1 LHNPLFFPPVRN
13 AFREEYRHVDCFYAL
28 ENKMTILDRYLL
40 KSFFFNLIFWF
51 ICIIGIF
58 IVFDLFTHL
67 DSLVQKGKEQ
77 NNVFRL
83 IGTYYLFQSIPIAM
97 TLSSILGL
105 VSAMIAM
112 AMMIRNNE
120 LVPIQ
125 AAGISTLRIIRP
137 LIIGVIFVAVVSTIL
152 RETVLPHFLDELV
165 MEAEDIAK
173 DRGVR
178 LNAMIDNETGISIL
192 GDQIFRKELRI
203 GNPVFVIPK
212 PIAKQLTRLKAKDA
226 FYHSAKNKKPA
237 GFMLVGFAEI
247 PAILNGDSL
256 TFNGQPIVI
265 THQDEPDWVKAD
277 SCFVVSQV
285 PFDYLAS
292 NDAWRQYASTWELF
306 KAARN
311 NSLDVGN
318 RIHAIIHC
326 RILQPFL
333 DITLLFLGLPAILA
347 SGDRN
352 VFKAMGISGLVI
364 LAFLVIQ
371 KSCQYLGANG
381 NMPVLGA
388 WLPLMIFV
396 PFAVNQI
403 MMLKTK

>member
-1 LHNPLFFPPVRN
+1 
-13 AFREEYRHVDCFYAL
+13 
-28 ENKMTILDRYLL
+28 MTILDRYLL

-58 IVFDLFTHL
+58 IVFDLFTNL

-77 NNVFRL
+77 NNIIRL

-105 VSAMIAM
+105 ISAMIAM

-125 AAGISTLRIIRP
+125 AAGISTQRIIRP
-137 LIIGVIFVAVVSTIL
+137 LIIGVVFVAIVSTIL

-192 GDQIFRKELRI
+192 GDHIFRKELRI
-203 GNPVFVIPK
+203 SNPVFVIPK
-212 PIAKQLTRLKAKDA
+212 SIAKQLTRLKANNA
-226 FYHSAKNKKPA
+226 FYYPAKNGKPA
-237 GFMLVGFAEI
+237 GFMLVGFTEI
-247 PAILNGDSL
+247 PAILNASSL
-256 TFNGQPIVI
+256 TFNEQPIVI
-265 THQDEPDWVKAD
+265 THQDAPDWVEVNC
-277 SCFVVSQV
+277 CFVVSKV

-292 NDAWRQYASTWELF
+292 NDAWRQFASTWDLF
-306 KAARN
+306 LAARN

-318 RIHAIIHC
+318 RIHAIIHS

-347 SGDRN
+347 CGDRN
-352 VFKAMGISGLVI
+352 VFKAMGISGLI
-364 LAFLVIQ
+364 IFAFLVIRE
-371 KSCQYLGANG
+371 SCQYLGTNG

-403 MMLKTK
+403 IMLKTK

>member
-1 LHNPLFFPPVRN
+1 MSACLPLLLIP
-13 AFREEYRHVDCFYAL
+13 DI

-77 NNVFRL
+77 NNVIRL

-105 VSAMIAM
+105 VSAMIAI

-125 AAGISTLRIIRP
+125 AAGISTLRIIQP
-137 LIIGVIFVAVVSTIL
+137 LIFAVIFVATVSTIL

-165 MEAEDIAK
+165 MEAEDISK
-173 DRGVR
+173 DHGVR
-178 LNAMIDNETGISIL
+178 LNAIIDNETGISIL
-192 GDQIFRKELRI
+192 GDQIYRKELRI
-203 GNPVFVIPK
+203 SNPVFVIPK
-212 PIAKQLTRLKAKDA
+212 PIAKQLTRLKAKNA
-226 FYHSAKNKKPA
+226 FYRPAKNGQPS
-237 GFMLVGFAEI
+237 GFLLVGFTEI
-247 PAILNGDSL
+247 PAVLNGSSL
-256 TFNGQPIVI
+256 MFQEKAIVI
-265 THQDEPDWVKAD
+265 THQDAPDWVEAD
-277 SCFVVSQV
+277 SCFVVSKV
-285 PFDYLAS
+285 PFDYLAA
-292 NDAWRQYASTWELF
+292 NDAWRQFASTWELF
-306 KAARN
+306 NAARN

-318 RIHAIIHC
+318 RIHALIHS

-333 DITLLFLGLPAILA
+333 DVILLFLGLPTIL
-347 SGDRN
+347 SCGDRN

-364 LAFLVIQ
+364 LAFLVVQ

-403 MMLKTK
+403 LLLKTK

>member
-1 LHNPLFFPPVRN
+1 
-13 AFREEYRHVDCFYAL
+13 
-28 ENKMTILDRYLL
+28 MTILDRYLL

-67 DSLVQKGKEQ
+67 DGLVQKGKEQ
-77 NNVFRL
+77 NNVLWL
-83 IGTYYLFQSIPIAM
+83 IGTYYFFQSIPIAM

-105 VSAMIAM
+105 ISAMITV

-137 LIIGVIFVAVVSTIL
+137 LIFAVIFVAFVSTVL

-165 MEAEDIAK
+165 MEAENITK
-173 DRGVR
+173 NRGVR
-178 LNAMIDNETGISIL
+178 LNAIIDNETGISIL
-192 GDQIFRKELRI
+192 GDQIYRKELRI
-203 GNPVFVIPK
+203 SNPVFVIPK
-212 PIAKQLTRLKAKDA
+212 QIAKQLTRLKAKNA
-226 FYHSAKNKKPA
+226 FYCPAKNGRPA
-237 GFMLVGFAEI
+237 GFLLVDLIEI
-247 PAILNGDSL
+247 PAVLNGSSL
-256 TFNGQPIVI
+256 TFQEEAIVI
-265 THQDEPDWVKAD
+265 THQDASDWVEAN
-277 SCFVVSQV
+277 SCFVVSKV

-292 NDAWRQYASTWELF
+292 NDAWRQFASTWELF
-306 KAARN
+306 QAARN
-311 NSLDVGN
+311 KSLDVGN
-318 RIHAIIHC
+318 RIHATIHS

-333 DITLLFLGLPAILA
+333 DVILLFLGLPTILA
-347 SGDRN
+347 CGDRN
-352 VFKAMGISGLVI
+352 VFKTMGISGLVI
-364 LAFLVIQ
+364 LAFLVVQ
-371 KSCQYLGANG
+371 KSCQYLGANA

-403 MMLKTK
+403 MLLKTK

>member
-1 LHNPLFFPPVRN
+1 
-13 AFREEYRHVDCFYAL
+13 
-28 ENKMTILDRYLL
+28 
-40 KSFFFNLIFWF
+40 
-51 ICIIGIF
+51 
-58 IVFDLFTHL
+58 
-67 DSLVQKGKEQ
+67 
-77 NNVFRL
+77 
-83 IGTYYLFQSIPIAM
+83 M

-105 VSAMIAM
+105 VSAMIAV

-120 LVPIQ
+120 LIPIQ

-137 LIIGVIFVAVVSTIL
+137 LILGVIFVAVVSTVL
-152 RETVLPHFLDELV
+152 RETVLPYFLDELV
-165 MEAEDIAK
+165 MEVEDITQN
-173 DRGVR
+173 RGVR

-203 GNPVFVIPK
+203 SNPVFVIPK
-212 PIAKQLTRLKAKDA
+212 PIAKQSTRLKAKDA
-226 FYHSAKNKKPA
+226 FYHPAKNGKPA

-247 PAILNGDSL
+247 PAILNETSL
-256 TFNGQPIVI
+256 AFNEQPIVI
-265 THQDEPDWVKAD
+265 TQQDEPEWIEAN
-277 SCFVVSQV
+277 SCFVVSKV

-292 NDAWRQYASTWELF
+292 NDAWRQYTSTWELF

-333 DITLLFLGLPAILA
+333 DVVLLFLGLPTILA
-347 SGDRN
+347 CGDRN
-352 VFKAMGISGLVI
+352 IFKTMGISGLVI

-371 KSCQYLGANG
+371 KSCQYLGSNG

-388 WLPLMIFV
+388 WLPLMICV

>member
-1 LHNPLFFPPVRN
+1 
-13 AFREEYRHVDCFYAL
+13 
-28 ENKMTILDRYLL
+28 MTILDRYLL

-58 IVFDLFTHL
+58 VVFDLFTHF
-67 DSLVQKGKEQ
+67 DGLVQKGKEQ
-77 NNVFRL
+77 NNVL
-83 IGTYYLFQSIPIAM
+83 LIIGTYYFFKSIPIAM

-105 VSAMIAM
+105 ISAMIAI

-137 LIIGVIFVAVVSTIL
+137 LIFAVIFVTVISTVF

-165 MEAEDIAK
+165 MEAEDVAQN
-173 DRGVR
+173 RGVR
-178 LNAMIDNETGISIL
+178 LNAIIDNETGISIL

-203 GNPVFVIPK
+203 SNPVFVIPK
-212 PIAKQLTRLKAKDA
+212 PIAKQMTRLKAKEA
-226 FYHSAKNKKPA
+226 FHHSAKNGQPS
-237 GFMLVGFAEI
+237 GFLLVGLTEI
-247 PAILNGDSL
+247 PAILNGASL
-256 TFNGQPIVI
+256 KFGEKTIVI
-265 THQDEPDWVKAD
+265 THQDAPDWID
-277 SCFVVSQV
+277 PNNCFVVSKV

-292 NDAWRQYASTWELF
+292 NDAWRQFASTWELF

-318 RIHAIIHC
+318 RIHAMIHS
-326 RILQPFL
+326 RLLQPFL
-333 DITLLFLGLPAILA
+333 DVTLLFLGLPVILA
-347 SGDRN
+347 CGDRN

-371 KSCQYLGANG
+371 KSCQYLGANV

-396 PFAVNQI
+396 PFAVNQLL
-403 MMLKTK
+403 MLKTK

>member
-1 LHNPLFFPPVRN
+1 
-13 AFREEYRHVDCFYAL
+13 
-28 ENKMTILDRYLL
+28 MTILDRYLL

-58 IVFDLFTHL
+58 IVFDLFTHF

-77 NNVFRL
+77 NNLIRL

-125 AAGISTLRIIRP
+125 AAGISMLRIVRP
-137 LIIGVIFVAVVSTIL
+137 LIFAVIFVAIVSTVL
-152 RETVLPHFLDELV
+152 REAVLPHFLDELV
-165 MEAEDIAK
+165 MEADTITK

-178 LNAMIDNETGISIL
+178 LNAIIDNETGISIL
-192 GDQIFRKELRI
+192 GDQIYRKELRI
-203 GNPVFVIPK
+203 SNPVFVIPK
-212 PIAKQLTRLKAKDA
+212 PIAKQSTRLKAKNA
-226 FYHSAKNKKPA
+226 FYRSEKNGHPS
-237 GFMLVGFAEI
+237 GFLLVDLIEI
-247 PAILNGDSL
+247 PAILNGSSL
-256 TFNGQPIVI
+256 MFQEKAIVI
-265 THQDEPDWVKAD
+265 THQDASDWVEEN
-277 SCFVVSQV
+277 SCFVVSKV

-292 NDAWRQYASTWELF
+292 NNAWQQFASTWELF
-306 KAARN
+306 NAARN

-333 DITLLFLGLPAILA
+333 DVILLFLGLPTILVG
-347 SGDRN
+347 GDRN

-364 LAFLVIQ
+364 ITFLMVQ
-371 KSCQYLGANG
+371 KSCQYLGANA
-381 NMPVLGA
+381 NMPILGA

-403 MMLKTK
+403 LLLKTK

>member
-1 LHNPLFFPPVRN
+1 
-13 AFREEYRHVDCFYAL
+13 
-28 ENKMTILDRYLL
+28 MTILDRYLL

-77 NNVFRL
+77 NNILRL
-83 IGTYYLFQSIPIAM
+83 LGTYYLFQSIPIAM

-120 LVPIQ
+120 LAPIQ

-137 LIIGVIFVAVVSTIL
+137 LILGVIFIAVVSTII
-152 RETVLPHFLDELV
+152 REAVLPHFLDELV

-173 DRGVR
+173 DHGVR

-192 GDQIFRKELRI
+192 GDQIFRKESRI
-203 GNPVFVIPK
+203 GSPVFVIPK
-212 PIAKQLTRLKAKDA
+212 PIVKQAIRLKAKDA
-226 FYHSAKNKKPA
+226 FYYPAKNGKPA

-247 PAILNGDSL
+247 PTILNGESL
-256 TFNGQPIVI
+256 TFNEQPIVI
-265 THQDEPDWVKAD
+265 THQDEPEWVEVNC
-277 SCFVVSQV
+277 CFVVSQI

-292 NDAWRQYASTWELF
+292 NDAWRQYASTWALF
-306 KAARN
+306 QAARN
-311 NSLDVGN
+311 KSLDVGN

-333 DITLLFLGLPAILA
+333 DITLLFLGLPTILA
-347 SGDRN
+347 CGDRN
-352 VFKAMGISGLVI
+352 VFKAMGISGLAI

-371 KSCQYLGANG
+371 KSCQYLGTNG

-403 MMLKTK
+403 IMLKTK